1 MNAWG
6 TAANLLVAFGTL
18 VLAAVAVFQPT
29 FRSWFYRPK
38 FRVSIKTEPP
48 DCVAVPVTTR
58 SGEFIADAVWLRLW
72 VENVGN
78 ATAKNVEV
86 YAQELLRQRADNSWE
101 SVGAFPPMNLRWANL
116 GIMYFPYIAPETGKH
131 CDLGHIVDPARRNA
145 ANEGAPRLDLTD
157 QQTSMTFDLIS
168 APNHR
173 GHIIPPGNYKLKILV
188 AAEDVRP
195 HKQTVMISL
204 RGMWHAD
211 EARML
216 RDGVGV
222 MLAT

>member
-1 MNAWG
+1 MNTWG
-6 TAANLLVAFGTL
+6 MAADWLVAFGTL
-18 VLAAVAVFQPT
+18 LLAAVAVFQPT
-29 FRSWFYRPK
+29 FRGWLYHPK
-38 FRVSIKTEPP
+38 FQVSIKTEPP
-48 DCVAVPVTTR
+48 DCVATALTTP
-58 SGEFIADAVWLRLW
+58 SGELVADAVWLRLW

-101 SVGAFPPMNLRWANL
+101 SVGAFPPMNLKWANL
-116 GIMYFPYIAPETGKH
+116 GIMHFPYIAPETGKH
-131 CDLGHIVDPARRNA
+131 CDLGHIVDPARRNF
-145 ANEGAPRLDLTD
+145 ANEDAPRLGLTD

-173 GHIIPPGNYKLKILV
+173 GHIIAPGEYKLKILV

-195 HKQTVMISL
+195 LKQTVMISL
-204 RGMWHAD
+204 KGTWHAE

-222 MLAT
+222 TVV